1 MVLGNVFLS
10 NRGTVWSLFVCVG
23 GRAESR
29 LTFPLPLHRY
39 HEIPTG
45 SIEAVSDLTLRSG
58 GQATHTPLVLL
69 QVLVGDCLLFSE
81 SGRLDTRLDLPDTAE
96 KRLFL
101 HALLSERICRK
112 KTRVIYPSQQTQAQT
127 EV

>member
-1 MVLGNVFLS
+1 MSSSATEGQYGASLC
-10 NRGTVWSLFVCVG
+10 VWG
-23 GRAESR
+23 GGAESK

-96 KRLFL
+96 KRLFF